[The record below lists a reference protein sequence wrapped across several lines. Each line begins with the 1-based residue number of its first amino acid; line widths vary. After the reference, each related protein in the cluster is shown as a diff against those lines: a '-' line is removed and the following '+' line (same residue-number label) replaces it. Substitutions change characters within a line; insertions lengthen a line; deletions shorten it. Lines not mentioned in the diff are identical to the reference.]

1 MASQV
6 PSRQYFASLPTDE
19 FNRALRDKLRQAGES
34 RYFRQLIDRAH
45 TAYLHTF
52 GDDWGLGDTSRVLR
66 NGDRGE
72 LAQIRI
78 NNAPAFARAQHAL
91 VTAAKVAWRPV
102 ATNEDASAQAAN
114 ILATALLEYYWK
126 HKRMQVHVSRWTMQA
141 IRYGEAFSFAQWDYG
156 QGPAVG
162 TSADGQRVEH
172 AGDMVFHNLPPW
184 DVRRDGAARN
194 WDQSPWVAVRLWLSR
209 WDIAALSTPSDS
221 DVPLDAEGKDA
232 SDAIYGASPWD
243 DIATEDQT
251 RHEGESDDIIPA
263 WYFFHK
269 KTPACPDGLEALL
282 VGSAILHHEVL
293 SYPELP
299 VVRMAADE
307 RDGTSFG
314 NSSYHDILGIQELK
328 DSLASSVSSNQ
339 LALSTQSLWM
349 PSGTKVSVDNVHG
362 LKVFEGRPGEEK
374 PQALQLT
381 ASPPEVFNWM
391 NQLKGEQMAIL
402 GLNDTS
408 LGQPQEKLAGNAYA
422 LLYSAAAQQNSGL
435 QGAMVAGVS
444 DLGTLTIKC
453 LNKFVSAA
461 RMVLITGKSTIQQY
475 RQLEYTGADLDG
487 VERVNVEIGNPLEQ
501 SVPGKME
508 LLNTYRQVGA
518 ITEADHVVQVVET
531 GRIEPA
537 TNAKRAEMQLLQY
550 EREELAQGRNP
561 IVHTY
566 QNHVLHAKEHKSVLD
581 DPEALKNPAIVQAVQ
596 EHNDW
601 HYRELYGLPDEVPVQ
616 ADPLFLPRMRAMLG
630 YGELT
635 PDLLQGPPQPPPGQG
650 PPGEGEGAPPESMQ
664 LPAGTSPAGPNG
676 AQAPKYPV
684 NPVTG
689 EQVNPQAAQPPQV

>member
-1 MASQV
+1 MVMRAV
-6 PSRQYFASLPTDE
+6 HSRQYFATLPTDE
-19 FNRALRDKLRQAGES
+19 FNRSLRDKLRQARES
-34 RYFRQLIDRAH
+34 RYYRQLIDRARR
-45 TAYLHTF
+45 AYEHTF
-52 GDDWGLGDTSRVLR
+52 GDDTGFGDTSRVLR

-72 LAQIRI
+72 LAQIRV

-91 VTAAKVAWRPV
+91 VTAAKVTWRPV
-102 ATNEDASAQAAN
+102 ATNTDASAQAAT

-126 HKRMQVHVSRWTMQA
+126 QKRMQTHVSRWVMQA
-141 IRYGEAFSFAQWDYG
+141 IRYGESYSFAQWDYG
-156 QGPAVG
+156 QGPVVG
-162 TSADGQRVEH
+162 TSRDGQRLER
-172 AGDMVFHNLPPW
+172 AGDLCYHNLPPW
-184 DVRRDGAARN
+184 DVLRDGGTRN
-194 WDQSPWVAVRLWLSR
+194 WEQSNWVAVRLWLSR
-209 WDIAALSTPSDS
+209 WDLAALATPSDS
-221 DVPLDAEGKDA
+221 AVPVDAEGKEA
-232 SDAIYGASPWD
+232 EDAILGASSWD

-251 RHEGESDDIIPA
+251 RHEDDSDDIIPA

-269 KTPACPDGLEALL
+269 KTPACPDGREALL
-282 VGSAILHHEVL
+282 VGNAILHDELL

-299 VVRMAADE
+299 VVRMAPDE

-314 NSSYHDILGIQELK
+314 NSSYHDILGIQELR
-328 DSLASSVSSNQ
+328 DSLASAVSSNQ
-339 LALSTQSLWM
+339 LALASQSIWW
-349 PSGTKVSVDNVHG
+349 PSGTKVSASNVFG
-362 LKVFEGRPGEEK
+362 LKVFEGAPGGTP
-374 PQALQLT
+374 PQPLQMT
-381 ASPPEVFNWM
+381 ASPPEVFSWM
-391 NQLKGEQMAIL
+391 NQLKTEQQGIL
-402 GLNDTS
+402 GLNDTA
-408 LGQPQEKLAGNAYA
+408 LGQPQEKLAGTAYA

-508 LLNTYRQVGA
+508 LLNTYRQIGA

-537 TNAKRAEMQLLQY
+537 TNAKRAEMQLLQW

-566 QNHVLHAKEHKSVLD
+566 QNHVLHAKEHKGVLD
-581 DPEALKNPAIVQAVQ
+581 DPEALKNPQIVQAVQ

-616 ADPLFLPRMRAMLG
+616 ADPMFLPRMRAMLG
-630 YGELT
+630 YADLT
-635 PDLLQGPPQPPPGQG
+635 PDLLQGPPQPPP
-650 PPGEGEGAPPESMQ
+650 PGAANDNAEVPESMQ
-664 LPAGTSPAGPNG
+664 MPAGTAPAGPNG
-676 AQAPKYPV
+676 TQAPKYPV

-689 EQVNPQAAQPPQV
+689 EQVNPQAAQPPQA